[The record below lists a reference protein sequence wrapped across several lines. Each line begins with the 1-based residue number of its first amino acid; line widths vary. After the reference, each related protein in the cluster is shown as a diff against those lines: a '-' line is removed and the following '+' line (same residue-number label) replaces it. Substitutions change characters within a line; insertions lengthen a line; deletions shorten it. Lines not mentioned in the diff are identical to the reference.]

1 MKTLLFNPFKK
12 YTEKQLILIGI
23 VFTVLGSLSAYWFN
37 VRYDGVLD
45 LHFATNVAIETPF
58 IENAVNIVLLSF
70 TLYMLGIY
78 INKKTRIADVLSTV
92 LLARLPFYLL
102 TLINISSKISNI
114 ERKVITSNPYDIRF
128 APSEIVYLLVLS
140 ILILVFIV
148 WHIALLYNG
157 FKVAANLKTT
167 NQKILFAVT
176 ILITEI
182 ISKILFYTI
191 L

>member
-1 MKTLLFNPFKK
+1 MKTLLLNPFKK

-37 VRYDGVLD
+37 ARYDGVLD